1 MSACDERRLDA
12 AGTASLPE
20 GDPEREAYLAHARG
34 CPGCLQAFRAGEKLM
49 RMIEAS
55 PLPLPSREAL
65 ERASAAIAAELRETK
80 ARAQARPGWIWP
92 AAAAAVAA
100 FCVPVL
106 LERQLQ
112 REGLAAAVL
121 VLVAATLLAGTAGA
135 LRAGALVT
143 LAASAGFALAAGG
156 VPVGLLSAPPHLGG
170 IDCAGTELLAAALPL
185 LAATWMFRRRPP
197 PEPQLG
203 ALATAAAAGAL
214 AGQAALHLTCSG
226 NHSAVHLWLFHVGGV
241 AAAALVGWMLQGR
254 LVVAR
259 A

>member
-65 ERASAAIAAELRETK
+65 ERASAAIAADLRERK
-80 ARAQARPGWIWP
+80 ARAQKRPRWIWP

-106 LERQLQ
+106 LEHQLQ

-156 VPVGLLSAPPHLGG
+156 VPVGLLSTPLHLGG
-170 IDCAGTELLAAALPL
+170 IDCGFTELLAATLPL
-185 LAATWMFRRRPP
+185 VAAAWMFRRRPQP
-197 PEPQLG
+197 G

-214 AGQAALHLTCSG
+214 AGQAALHLVCGG

-241 AAAALVGWMLQGR
+241 AAAALAGWMVQGR
-254 LVVAR
+254 LVAAR